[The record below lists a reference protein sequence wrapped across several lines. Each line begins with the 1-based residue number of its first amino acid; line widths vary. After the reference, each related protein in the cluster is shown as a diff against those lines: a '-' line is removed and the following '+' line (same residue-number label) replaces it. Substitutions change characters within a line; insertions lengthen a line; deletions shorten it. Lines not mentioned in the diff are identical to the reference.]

1 MFSFFLIDLISFVCQ
16 VNGHNVA
23 TNLSKTVG
31 DVFLLYFH
39 TFREKERIYVLV
51 CIAKPGWAL
60 LPGQQETNTM
70 RMEEALIAPSRRGAG
85 SSCSGEPGFV
95 VSLKVLRP

>member
-1 MFSFFLIDLISFVCQ
+1 MCQ

-31 DVFLLYFH
+31 DVFLL
-39 TFREKERIYVLV
+39 
-51 CIAKPGWAL
+51 L
-60 LPGQQETNTM
+60 LPHIQREGEDLCFGLHSKAWVGTAPRTAGNTM
-70 RMEEALIAPSRRGAG
+70 RMEESLIAPSRRGAG